1 MSASPAPLPERVTL
15 EALGDWLRA
24 GRVSTIDVPAIDVPG
39 VDMLTVEVQ
48 SIDQGYYLVR
58 LHHAQGVSQLVGADG
73 QAKRFTGTQW
83 VSRALLPLGITHG
96 VLTWAEV
103 TDEMIGLPA
112 TQSDPQS
119 VLAYGTRV
127 AFQTR

>member
-1 MSASPAPLPERVTL
+1 MSASAAPLPERVTL
-15 EALGDWLRA
+15 EALGDWLR
-24 GRVSTIDVPAIDVPG
+24 VSRAHTAVEPSVEAP
-39 VDMLTVEVQ
+39 TVEVR

-58 LHHAQGVSQLVGADG
+58 LHHAHGVSQLVDANG
-73 QAKRFTGTQW
+73 QARRFTGTQW

-96 VLTWAEV
+96 VLTWAEI

-119 VLAYGTRV
+119 VLAHGTRV

>member
-1 MSASPAPLPERVTL
+1 MPASSAPLPDRVTL

-24 GRVSTIDVPAIDVPG
+24 GRGADDEPP
-39 VDMLTVEVQ
+39 TVEVQ
-48 SIDQGYYLVR
+48 SIDPGYYLVR
-58 LHHAQGVSQLVGADG
+58 LHHARGVSQLVDTDG
-73 QAKRFTGTQW
+73 QARRFTGTQW
-83 VSRALLPLGITHG
+83 VSRALLPLGLTHG

-112 TQSDPQS
+112 TPSDPQS
-119 VLAYGTRV
+119 VLAHGTRV

>member
-1 MSASPAPLPERVTL
+1 MSASAVPLPGRVTL
-15 EALGDWLRA
+15 EALGDWLKA
-24 GRVSTIDVPAIDVPG
+24 GQAST
-39 VDMLTVEVQ
+39 VDLPTVEVQ

-58 LHHAQGVSQLVGADG
+58 LHHVHGVSQLVDADG
-73 QAKRFTGTQW
+73 QARRFTGPQW

-112 TQSDPQS
+112 SQSDPPN
-119 VLAYGTRV
+119 VLAHGTRV

>member
-1 MSASPAPLPERVTL
+1 MPANTSPLPDRVTL
-15 EALGDWLRA
+15 EALGDWLKARRGA
-24 GRVSTIDVPAIDVPG
+24 DDEPHTVEAPI
-39 VDMLTVEVQ
+39 VEVQ

-58 LHHAQGVSQLVGADG
+58 LHHARGVSQLVDDDG
-73 QAKRFTGTQW
+73 QARRFTGTQW
-83 VSRALLPLGITHG
+83 VSRALLPLGLTHG

-112 TQSDPQS
+112 TPSDPQS
-119 VLAYGTRV
+119 VLAHGTRV

>member
-1 MSASPAPLPERVTL
+1 MPAPPAPLPDRVTL

-24 GRVSTIDVPAIDVPG
+24 VQGTDDAPP
-39 VDMLTVEVQ
+39 TVEVPTVEIQ
-48 SIDQGYYLVR
+48 SIDPGYYLVR
-58 LHHAQGVSQLVGADG
+58 LHHGHGVSQLVDADG
-73 QAKRFTGTQW
+73 QARRFTGTQW
-83 VSRALLPLGITHG
+83 VSRALLPLGLTHG

-112 TQSDPQS
+112 APSDPQS
-119 VLAYGTRV
+119 VLAHGTRV